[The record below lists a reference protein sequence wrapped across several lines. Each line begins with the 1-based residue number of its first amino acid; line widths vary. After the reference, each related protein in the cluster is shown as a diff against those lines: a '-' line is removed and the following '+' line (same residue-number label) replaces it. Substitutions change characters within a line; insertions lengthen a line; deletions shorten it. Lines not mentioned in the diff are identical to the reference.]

1 MKLKS
6 DPEAAE
12 IVQTKEIPA
21 VVQERLV
28 RGGVTYGVTIRWTDR
43 NGQQSCGVDG
53 CETREEAWEQAEG
66 FARRGGWTPP
76 KWWQW
81 WRWHDTRLPSANV

>member
-1 MKLKS
+1 MKSENNIENTAGS
-6 DPEAAE
+6 DC
-12 IVQTKEIPA
+12 
-21 VVQERLV
+21 QERLV

-53 CETREEAWEQAEG
+53 CETAEEAWEQAEG
-66 FARRGGWTPP
+66 FARRCGWTPP

-81 WRWHDTRLPSANV
+81 WRWHDTRLPSANDPGDESPT